1 MTNRNLPS
9 ERQKEFLEWEFGI
22 FFHFGLR
29 TFTSMKDT
37 DKKHM
42 EADTFCPT
50 KLDCEQWIST
60 IADAGAKYAVLVTK
74 HHDGFAMWP
83 SKYTDYSVKNS
94 PWKNGNGD
102 VVREFVDAC
111 RKFNIKVGLYY
122 NPSQWGMEEQDN
134 DAYNDYVVNQ
144 ATELLSNY
152 GKIDYIWF
160 DGAGSEKHQYDVPR
174 IVHTIRTLQ
183 SDIMIFN
190 MWDPDTRWIGNEAG
204 IAPMYNTNVVDSLHI
219 SVYTDAQEKQDTQF
233 LPGECDCQLSGT
245 GYNWFWCEKTN
256 RLKSVPELMGMYDY
270 SVGRGSNMLLNVSPD
285 PTGQI
290 HPEHCKRLL
299 EFGAKIREL
308 YDSPIA
314 DYSNVELEENGK
326 YTVTLPYSALV
337 NTVILEEAYADRWIE
352 EFEIGLCPQWGSS
365 FYKVYMGETVGHK
378 RICRF
383 PELFC
388 DKVRICTNEKEGHL
402 LKNILITYVE

>member
-1 MTNRNLPS
+1 
-9 ERQKEFLEWEFGI
+9 
-22 FFHFGLR
+22 
-29 TFTSMKDT
+29 
-37 DKKHM
+37 
-42 EADTFCPT
+42 
-50 KLDCEQWIST
+50 
-60 IADAGAKYAVLVTK
+60 
-74 HHDGFAMWP
+74 
-83 SKYTDYSVKNS
+83 
-94 PWKNGNGD
+94 
-102 VVREFVDAC
+102 
-111 RKFNIKVGLYY
+111 
-122 NPSQWGMEEQDN
+122 
-134 DAYNDYVVNQ
+134 
-144 ATELLSNY
+144 
-152 GKIDYIWF
+152 
-160 DGAGSEKHQYDVPR
+160 
-174 IVHTIRTLQ
+174 
-183 SDIMIFN
+183 
-190 MWDPDTRWIGNEAG
+190 
-204 IAPMYNTNVVDSLHI
+204 
-219 SVYTDAQEKQDTQF
+219 
-233 LPGECDCQLSGT
+233 
-245 GYNWFWCEKTN
+245 
-256 RLKSVPELMGMYDY
+256 MYDY

-383 PELFC
+383 PALFC